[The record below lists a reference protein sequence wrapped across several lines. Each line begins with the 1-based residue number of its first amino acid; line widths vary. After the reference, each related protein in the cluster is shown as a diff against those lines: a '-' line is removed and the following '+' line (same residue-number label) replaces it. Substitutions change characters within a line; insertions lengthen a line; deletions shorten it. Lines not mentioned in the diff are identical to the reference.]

1 MAGIGCFVC
10 SSFNR
15 QSVGRVVA
23 STVSSAGP
31 APAVTTPSTPTP
43 PPPPTPTSASPAR
56 RAGGPQWPGQDRAQ
70 HVVFLEMGCSPPP
83 TASSWSGFWVS
94 QGILILL
101 QSSLSISS
109 ISTLQ
114 RRARGSRCAA
124 AARTAARSP
133 PTRSWS
139 GRATA
144 AHSTSRTGRSVS
156 SRAGNKPS
164 RRLKFQNHKEGPHS

>member
-94 QGILILL
+94 QGILTLP
-101 QSSLSISS
+101 QSSLSRYPHY
-109 ISTLQ
+109 LLC
-114 RRARGSRCAA
+114 RDGREARG
-124 AARTAARSP
+124 ARLQL
-133 PTRSWS
+133 
-139 GRATA
+139 GRRH
-144 AHSTSRTGRSVS
+144 AHRRHG
-156 SRAGNKPS
+156 AGQGEPL
-164 RRLKFQNHKEGPHS
+164 RRILLRGQVGQCQVELETNLRED